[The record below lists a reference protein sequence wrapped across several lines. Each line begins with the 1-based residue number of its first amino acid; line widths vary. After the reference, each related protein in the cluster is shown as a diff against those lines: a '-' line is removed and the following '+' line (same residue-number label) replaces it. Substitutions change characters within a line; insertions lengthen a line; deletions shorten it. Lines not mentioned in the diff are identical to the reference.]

1 MAITPRSFLRNP
13 LLLILALAVSLPAA
27 FIVFASFCCTGG
39 QDVDGAELAKVKLES
54 SRNIATIQAQREQ
67 PPAVK
72 AEGKGWLGIHIQTL
86 DATRA
91 KYAGVEPTSGV
102 LVLDLLEGMSAQ
114 TSGFNPYDVV
124 THFNG
129 QPVRT
134 ACQLKMRVHAAAPGT
149 RVPVRVIRDG
159 QPLVLYPTLGN
170 APHQGLKTTCGRT
183 KRGCR

>member
-13 LLLILALAVSLPAA
+13 ILLVLVLALTLPAA
-27 FIVFASFCCTGG
+27 FILFAGSCPSS
-39 QDVDGAELAKVKLES
+39 QSVDGAELAKVKLES
-54 SRNIATIQAQREQ
+54 SRNIATMQAQKEQ
-67 PPAVK
+67 APVVQQD
-72 AEGKGWLGIHIQTL
+72 GKGWLGIHIQTL
-86 DATRA
+86 NANRA
-91 KYAGVEPTSGV
+91 KYAGVEATSGV

-129 QPVRT
+129 KPVRT
-134 ACQLKMRVHAAAPGT
+134 ACQLKMRVHATAPGT

-159 QPLVLYPTLGN
+159 QPLVLYPTLGS
-170 APHQGLKTTCGRT
+170 APAGGLKSTCGS